1 VITFE
6 IEENPSVQTVDNMFS
21 NRGPAARRRQQ
32 RSRGENSQRDGILP
46 ISKANR
52 VQKYRAPSR
61 LYDVDKSHK
70 DYLINNR
77 VSNNDSMKSIPL
89 SQSPIHLSHLNS
101 ARSIDTITDL
111 NENAVIPTSSAKR
124 NRRVSISKVSHS
136 DKPPETG
143 NAVIPTSSAKRN
155 RRVSISKVSHSEK
168 PPETGHAG
176 IKSSNHK
183 DDKETT
189 PPARQST
196 VTVQRVNQSARSNV
210 ANNNQSDRLQTAGPE
225 KLDMPSK
232 VTSEPDQINVIKIPR
247 RKSDVIQRTR
257 SSSVRTITVVNLE
270 KPPIEMPSIK
280 GSSKITPQTT
290 NPKKN
295 TTSGVTVK
303 KLPRNSSAH

>member
-1 VITFE
+1 
-6 IEENPSVQTVDNMFS
+6 
-21 NRGPAARRRQQ
+21 
-32 RSRGENSQRDGILP
+32 
-46 ISKANR
+46 
-52 VQKYRAPSR
+52 
-61 LYDVDKSHK
+61 
-70 DYLINNR
+70 
-77 VSNNDSMKSIPL
+77 
-89 SQSPIHLSHLNS
+89 LNS

>member
-32 RSRGENSQRDGILP
+32 RSRGGNPPRDNIMP
-46 ISKANR
+46 ISKANKS
-52 VQKYRAPSR
+52 QKYRSPSG
-61 LYDVDKSHK
+61 LYDADKSHK

-77 VSNNDSMKSIPL
+77 FSNNDSMKSTSL

-111 NENAVIPTSSAKR
+111 NENAGIPTSSAKR
-124 NRRVSISKVSHS
+124 NRRVSIARVSHS

-155 RRVSISKVSHSEK
+155 RRVSIAKVSHSEK
-168 PPETGHAG
+168 PPETGNAG
-176 IKSSNHK
+176 IKSPNHK
-183 DDKETT
+183 DDKETI
-189 PPARQST
+189 PPARRAS

-210 ANNNQSDRLQTAGPE
+210 ANNNQSDKSQTAGPE

-232 VTSEPDQINVIKIPR
+232 VTSEPDQVNVIKIPR
-247 RKSDVIQRTR
+247 RKSEMIQQKRA
-257 SSSVRTITVVNLE
+257 SSVRTITVVNLE
-270 KPPIEMPSIK
+270 KSPIEMPSIK
-280 GSSKITPQTT
+280 DSSKITPQTT

-295 TTSGVTVK
+295 ATSGVTVK